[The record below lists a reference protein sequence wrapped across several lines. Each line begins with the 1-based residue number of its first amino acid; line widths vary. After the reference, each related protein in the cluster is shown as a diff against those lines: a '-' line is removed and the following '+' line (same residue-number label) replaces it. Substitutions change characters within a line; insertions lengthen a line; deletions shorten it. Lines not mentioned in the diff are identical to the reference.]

1 MMENKVLEDQ
11 LVATTALMLDKYYSN
26 NELSALFNTVLQLK
40 TGRIHKQNKK
50 MISEYYNAEYKIIE
64 VLRGDKI

>member
-26 NELSALFNTVLQLK
+26 NELSALFNTVMQLK
-40 TGRIHKQNKK
+40 TGRIRKQNKE

-64 VLRGDKI
+64 VLRGDKL